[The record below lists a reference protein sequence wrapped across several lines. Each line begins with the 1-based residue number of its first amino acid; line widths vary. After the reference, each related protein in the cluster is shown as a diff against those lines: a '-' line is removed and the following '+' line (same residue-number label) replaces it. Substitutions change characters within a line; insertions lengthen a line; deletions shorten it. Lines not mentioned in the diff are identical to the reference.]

1 MSGNQSIEVSAC
13 LQEPEAGIQFCDAT
27 DSSVVAHESEPAGD
41 AGEPNQDSRTGTDEL
56 IQNPAITTQGKTR
69 VYIKNLAYTTTEEE
83 LEELFRDYNLYVRWL
98 HNLMYLY

>member
-1 MSGNQSIEVSAC
+1 MSDNQSIEIAC

-27 DSSVVAHESEPAGD
+27 DSSVAALQSEAAGD
-41 AGEPNQDSRTGTDEL
+41 AGEQNQDSRPVDL
-56 IQNPAITTQGKTR
+56 IQNPAITTQGKPR